1 MVNPVVVIVGSG
13 LAGYAVARE
22 LRKLKAELPIVM
34 ISADH
39 GGFYSKPM
47 LSNALSSGK
56 NPESILN
63 SDAVQMASQL
73 KITIRP
79 HCRVTAIDQPGG
91 AVILVGGEKIFYDQ
105 LVLALGADQVSL
117 PLSGDGVAK
126 ILTINDLDDYK
137 KFRDALAGKKRVSII
152 GAGLIGC
159 EFANDLATTGYHVDV
174 IDISAQPLGRLLPSA
189 GGIFIQQKLEAS
201 GVVFHL
207 NASTQSIDQ
216 VRDGLC
222 VTFANDASIETD
234 IVLSAVGLRPRTQ
247 LAAAAGIPVNR
258 GILVNRL
265 LQTQF
270 SNIFALGDCA
280 EVEGKVL
287 PFVMPITHA
296 ARALAATLSGNP
308 TPVFY
313 PAMPVIV
320 KTPACLT
327 VVSPPDFSI
336 QGEWHVDADKDG
348 VKALYRDETGN
359 LLGYA
364 LLGAATKEKN
374 NLTAQLPPVL
384 M

>member
-1 MVNPVVVIVGSG
+1 MVNPVVIVGSG

-137 KFRDALAGKKRVSII
+137 KFRDALVGKKRVSII

-216 VRDGLC
+216 VRDRLC

>member
-1 MVNPVVVIVGSG
+1 MVNPVVIVGSG

-22 LRKLKAELPIVM
+22 LRKLNTEIPIVM
-34 ISADH
+34 VSADH

-56 NPESILN
+56 TPESILN

-79 HCRVTAIDQPGG
+79 HCRVTAIDQHER
-91 AVILVGGEKIFYDQ
+91 AVILAGGEKIFYDQ

-117 PLSGDGVAK
+117 PLSGYGVAK
-126 ILTINDLDDYK
+126 ILTVNDLDDYK

-159 EFANDLATTGYHVDV
+159 EFANDLAATGYHVDV

-189 GGIFIQQKLEAS
+189 GGAFIQQRLEAS

-207 NASTQSIDQ
+207 NTTTQSVDQ
-216 VRDGLC
+216 VQDYLC
-222 VTFANDASIETD
+222 VTFANGASIETD

-247 LAAAAGIPVNR
+247 LATAAGIPVNR

-270 SNIFALGDCA
+270 NNIYALGDCA

-308 TPVFY
+308 TPVLY

-320 KTPACLT
+320 KTPACPT
-327 VVSPPDFSI
+327 VVSLPDFSI
-336 QGEWHVDADKDG
+336 KGEWHVDADIDG
-348 VKALYRDETGN
+348 VKALYQDDDGN

-374 NLTAQLPPVL
+374 NLIAQLPPVL